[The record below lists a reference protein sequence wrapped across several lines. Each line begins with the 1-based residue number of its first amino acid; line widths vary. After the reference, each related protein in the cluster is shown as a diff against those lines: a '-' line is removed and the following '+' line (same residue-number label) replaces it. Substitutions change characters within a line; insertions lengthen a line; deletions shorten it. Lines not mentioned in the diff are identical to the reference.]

1 MKKILF
7 LFLTLSLIIFA
18 QNNDQMGKGAPVSGS
33 ISGLVFDMATKKP
46 LEYCNV
52 VIHKTR
58 DSSVVTGS
66 VTDNSGAFKIDN
78 IPAGRYYLAVSF
90 IGYDT
95 KKVDSVFISPKNPN
109 RNMGKIYIKDHFY
122 KISDVVV
129 TGQKEEV
136 VNNLDKKVINVDKN
150 LASATGS
157 AVDVLQNIPSVSVDV
172 NGAISLRGS
181 TNVTVLI
188 NGKPSNM
195 VGVSGTDI
203 LSQVPA
209 SSIASV
215 EVVTNPSVKYDP
227 DGTSGIINL
236 VLKKEEQ
243 GGFNGMVSLNAGTED
258 KYNSS
263 FHTNYKTSFAN
274 YFFNYDNRYARMG
287 GTSLVDRTSSYNGL
301 QSLLY
306 QNADNR
312 FKFGSNSFNV
322 GADFFLDEYNTLSLS
337 AEYRKMTMNMSSSTY
352 NTNETTADVITK
364 EYLRKGLSTRNVDG
378 GEYGLTYK
386 KTYDRANE
394 NLTVDLSYEDHSAD
408 GGQDL
413 SQINDIP
420 VGYVTP
426 SQKSISNNTTKQFLG
441 QVNFNFPFNENSKIE
456 SGLKSTVRSSE
467 FDNDYLYVGNGDW
480 VEDQTQKNY
489 FEFDEQIHAAYSM
502 ITGELLGVKY
512 QTGLRF
518 EYART
523 KGLQKITGDAFNHQ
537 YSEWYPSVHLVK
549 ELSEGS
555 ELLLSLSRRVDR
567 PRGRQLNPFVSLA
580 DSQNVTQGN
589 PELMPQFTNSYELGY
604 STNFGKTTW
613 TSTAFYRHSTGIITS
628 ISYLIDNNIT
638 KTTYANIDKSN
649 SYGLEMTL
657 VQPLAVW
664 WRINANASYFNTEFI
679 SSALSQNIN
688 KSNYSWLAKVNSMMQ
703 LPYGIQFQIMMNYNA
718 PVIMPQ
724 SKVKAIFTSDVAV
737 KKDFMNGNL
746 TMTLRVSDVF
756 HSQKTMTE
764 TSGTNFLSNSTD
776 LRSSRVAYLGVSY
789 RLFNFNKSDDKTN
802 KDNGDAMDY

>member
-7 LFLTLSLIIFA
+7 LFLTLSLAIFA
-18 QNNDQMGKGAPVSGS
+18 QNNDQMGKGALVSGS
-33 ISGLVFDMATKKP
+33 ISGFVFDLATKKP
-46 LEYCNV
+46 VEYCNV
-52 VIHKTR
+52 VLHKTR

-66 VTDNSGAFKIDN
+66 VTDNSGAFKIEN
-78 IPAGRYYLAVSF
+78 IPAGRYYMAISF

-95 KKVDSVFISPKNPN
+95 KRIDSVFISPKNPN
-109 RNMGKIYIKDHFY
+109 RNIGKVYIKDHFY

-195 VGVSGTDI
+195 VGVSGSDI

-243 GGFNGMVSLNAGTED
+243 GGFNGMLSLNAGTED
-258 KYNSS
+258 KYNTS
-263 FHTNYKTSFAN
+263 FHTNYKTDVAN
-274 YFFNYDNRYARMG
+274 FFFNYDNRYARMG
-287 GTSLVDRTSSYNGL
+287 GTSLVDRTSTYNGTE
-301 QSLLY
+301 SLLY
-306 QNADNR
+306 QNVDNR

-322 GADFFLDEYNTLSLS
+322 GADFFLSDYNTLSLS
-337 AEYRKMTMNMSSSTY
+337 AELRKMNMHVNSSTK
-352 NTNETTADVITK
+352 NTNETSADVITK
-364 EYLRKGLSTRNVDG
+364 EYLRKGLLSRDVNG
-378 GEYGLTYK
+378 QEYGLTYK
-386 KTYDRANE
+386 KTYERANE
-394 NLTVDLSYEDHSAD
+394 NLTVDLGYEDHDAD

-413 SQINDIP
+413 SQDNYIP
-420 VGYVTP
+420 AGYVTP
-426 SQKSISNNTTKQFLG
+426 SQKSISDSKSKQYLG
-441 QVNFNFPFNENSKIE
+441 QVNFNFPFDEKSKIE
-456 SGLKSTVRSSE
+456 SGLKSTVRNSE
-467 FDNDYLYVGNGDW
+467 FDNDYLYEGNGNW
-480 VEDQTQKNY
+480 VEDLTQKNY
-489 FEFDEQIHAAYSM
+489 FEFDEQIHAIYSM
-502 ITGELLGVKY
+502 ITGELWGLKY

-518 EYART
+518 EYAQT
-523 KGLQKITGDAFNHQ
+523 KGHQKISGDSFNNH
-537 YSEWYPSVHLVK
+537 YSEWYPSIHVAK

-555 ELLLSLSRRVDR
+555 EILLSLSRRVDR

-589 PELMPQFTNSYELGY
+589 PALKPQFTNSYELGY
-604 STNFGKTTW
+604 SMTVGKTTA
-613 TSTAFYRHSTGIITS
+613 TSTIFYRHSTGIITS

-649 SYGLEMTL
+649 SYGLEVTL
-657 VQPLAVW
+657 VQPIASW
-664 WRINANASYFNTEFI
+664 WRLNANASYYNTEYV
-679 SSALSQNIN
+679 SSTLSQNIN
-688 KSNYSWLAKVNSMMQ
+688 KSNYSWLGKINSMMQ
-703 LPYGIQFQIMMNYNA
+703 LPYGVQFQIMMNYNA

-724 SKVKAIFTSDVAV
+724 SKVKAIFTSDIAL
-737 KKDFMNGNL
+737 KKDLLDGKV
-746 TMTLRVSDVF
+746 TMTLRVSDIL

-776 LRSSRVAYLGVSY
+776 LRGSRVAYLGVSY
-789 RLFNFNKSDDKTN
+789 RIFNFNKSEERNN
-802 KDNGDAMDY
+802 KENGDAMDY